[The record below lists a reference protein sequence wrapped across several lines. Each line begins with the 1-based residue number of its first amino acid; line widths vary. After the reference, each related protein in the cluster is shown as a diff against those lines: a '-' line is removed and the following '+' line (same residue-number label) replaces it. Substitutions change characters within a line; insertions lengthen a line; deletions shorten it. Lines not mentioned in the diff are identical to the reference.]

1 MRKFT
6 ITLLNE
12 QNLLTEQLQA
22 AVNHERVKLRIED
35 LRRAERYL
43 RAAGESCRRYVN
55 NIKMVQQYDSDEWR
69 ARTWTLINSKEEL
82 MQRALKNN
90 NRYKAF
96 MEWQQ
101 KIVLKNL

>member
-1 MRKFT
+1 MNMT
-6 ITLLNE
+6 TLIPE

-43 RAAGESCRRYVN
+43 RAAGEASRRYAN
-55 NIKMVQQYDSDEWR
+55 RLKMVQQYDEAD
-69 ARTWTLINSKEEL
+69 ARGFLWTMVHSKQELIQQAVKNS
-82 MQRALKNN
+82 

>member
-1 MRKFT
+1 MT
-6 ITLLNE
+6 HPTLIPE
-12 QNLLTEQLQA
+12 QNMLTEQLQA

-43 RAAGESCRRYVN
+43 RAAGEASRRYAN
-55 NIKMVQQYDSDEWR
+55 NIQMIQQYDIADFGWR
-69 ARTWTLINSKEEL
+69 AWTLINSKEEL
-82 MQRALKNN
+82 MKLALKNS

-101 KIVLKNL
+101 KIVLKNW

>member
-1 MRKFT
+1 MT
-6 ITLLNE
+6 TLIPE

-43 RAAGESCRRYVN
+43 RAAGEAARRYSN
-55 NIKMVQQYDSDEWR
+55 CIKLVREYQYAHWR
-69 ARTWTLINSKEEL
+69 GRAWTLINNKEEL
-82 MQRALKNN
+82 MQMAARNS

-101 KIVLKNL
+101 KIVLKEIAK